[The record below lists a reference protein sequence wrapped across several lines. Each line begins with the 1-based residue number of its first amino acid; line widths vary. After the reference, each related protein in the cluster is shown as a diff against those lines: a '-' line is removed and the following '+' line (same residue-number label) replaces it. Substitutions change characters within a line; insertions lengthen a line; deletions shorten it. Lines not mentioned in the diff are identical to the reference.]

1 MSPAPKKPR
10 KFRRRRPAAGST
22 DPQIRR
28 STAST
33 ESGFTL
39 LEVIVATA
47 IMAIA
52 VIGLLSLVSSSV
64 ANAARV
70 KEYDRAA
77 MLARHQM
84 GELLVSDPLPLGADL
99 RGSFDQS
106 TGWQARVE
114 PFEVPVPPQPG
125 QPMLVRVQLTIW
137 WESEGRRKT
146 VDFESYRRVLMRP
159 EYGL

>member
-1 MSPAPKKPR
+1 MTGCRRAVPAGGNR
-10 KFRRRRPAAGST
+10 WVSGST
-22 DPQIRR
+22 DQQAHGPTDQPINR
-28 STAST
+28 ST

-52 VIGLLSLVSSSV
+52 VIGLLSLIAGSL

-84 GELLVSDPLPLGADL
+84 GELLVSDPLPLGTEL
-99 RGSFDQS
+99 GGNFDKAS
-106 TGWQARVE
+106 GWKARAE
-114 PFEVPVPPQPG
+114 PFEQPTRPG
-125 QPMLVRVQLTIW
+125 AGLPMLVRIQLEIW
-137 WESEGRRKT
+137 WESEGRHRS
-146 VDFESYRRVLMRP
+146 VEFEGYRRMLSR
-159 EYGL
+159 

>member
-1 MSPAPKKPR
+1 MNLAAPKAVTTPI
-10 KFRRRRPAAGST
+10 GLT
-22 DPQIRR
+22 DQPIHR
-28 STAST
+28 STET

-52 VIGLLSLVSSSV
+52 VIGLLSLVSGSL

-84 GELLVSDPLPLGADL
+84 GELLVSEPLPLGTDL
-99 RGSFDQS
+99 SGNFDDDS
-106 TGWQARVE
+106 GWTARAE
-114 PFEVPVPPQPG
+114 PFEMPVRPGPG
-125 QPMLVRVQLTIW
+125 QPMLVRIELHIW
-137 WESEGRRKT
+137 WKSEGRRKS
-146 VDFESYRRVLMRP
+146 VEFEGYRRMLSR
-159 EYGL
+159 

>member
-1 MSPAPKKPR
+1 MDQP
-10 KFRRRRPAAGST
+10 
-22 DPQIRR
+22 INR
-28 STAST
+28 STASPQ
-33 ESGFTL
+33 SGFTL

-52 VIGLLSLVSSSV
+52 VIGLLSLVSSSL

-84 GELLVSDPLPLGADL
+84 GALLVSDPLPLGADL
-99 RGSFDQS
+99 RGNFDDA

-114 PFEVPVPPQPG
+114 PHEVPSPPQAG

-146 VDFESYRRVLMRP
+146 VEFESYRRVLMRP